1 MMQGRRLLIYT
12 LAGFAGVLPLSLF
25 AQLAPPTITVV
36 TTFDYPG
43 TGNSTTGYGINIRG
57 DIAGDYLDASNVRR
71 GFVRLNNGSFSA
83 PIVEPNDTGGFTRG
97 RGINS
102 ARTIDGDFFNV
113 ADNAFHG
120 YILSGGIFT
129 QFDIGPGLSTDLY
142 GLNDAGSFVGAYGS
156 IAQVNQAFVN
166 IAGTTTV
173 IIIPGQYDAGAS
185 GINNLN
191 QVAGSY
197 STNSG
202 LLVHGFFR
210 NSNGALTFPID
221 FPGATVT
228 TPNGV
233 NDRGWMVGRY
243 TFADN
248 VDHGFFLKLPHTFI
262 SFDYPGATGTS
273 LNGINKNGLIS
284 GRYTDGAGLRHSFI
298 AQVSH

>member
-12 LAGFAGVLPLSLF
+12 LAGFAGALPLGLL

-43 TGNSTTGYGINIRG
+43 AGNSTSAFGINSRG

-71 GFVRLNNGSFSA
+71 GFVRFSNGTFSA
-83 PIVEPNDTGGFTRG
+83 PIVEPNDTANFTRG
-97 RGINS
+97 RGINT
-102 ARTIDGDFFNV
+102 ARTIDGDFFNT

-120 YILSGGIFT
+120 YILSGGVFT
-129 QFDIGPGLSTDLY
+129 QFDIGGPVSTDLY
-142 GLNDAGSFVGAYGS
+142 GINDAGNFVGAYGS
-156 IAQVNQAFVN
+156 TVQLTQAFVN
-166 IAGTTTV
+166 ITGTTTV
-173 IIIPGQYDAGAS
+173 ITIPGEYDASAS

-191 QVAGSY
+191 QVAGDY

-202 LLVHGFFR
+202 LLRHGFFR

-221 FPGATVT
+221 FPGATITVQ
-228 TPNGV
+228 NGV
-233 NDRGWMVGRY
+233 NDHGWIVGRY
-243 TFADN
+243 DFADN
-248 VDHGFFLKLPHTFI
+248 IDHGFFLKLPNTFV

-284 GRYTDGAGLRHSFI
+284 GRYTDAGGLRHGFV